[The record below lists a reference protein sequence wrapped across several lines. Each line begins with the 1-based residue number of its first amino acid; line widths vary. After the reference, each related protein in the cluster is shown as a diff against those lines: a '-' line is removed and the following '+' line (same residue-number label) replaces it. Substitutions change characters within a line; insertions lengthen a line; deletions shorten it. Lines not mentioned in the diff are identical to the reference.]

1 MSSIHYS
8 IIKQCQDLDRLT
20 IDTRHS
26 LNLDIR
32 RSWYN
37 TPMVSGAGHLHS
49 HVERGSKTD
58 KGGLGAC
65 QAPPWSRFYD
75 ILGNKL
81 EQSKNNMKNTWR
93 YIN

>member
-58 KGGLGAC
+58 KGGWG
-65 QAPPWSRFYD
+65 PVRPHPGPGSMTSWV
-75 ILGNKL
+75 
-81 EQSKNNMKNTWR
+81 
-93 YIN
+93 INWNRVKII